1 MNQRPALKELQAM
14 PLSAKVAYSFNVI
27 SQALAHFDD
36 KMYVSFSGGKD
47 STVLLDLVRKIKP
60 DIKAVFCDTGLEYP
74 EIKKF
79 VRTVSNVE
87 IIRPAMPF
95 HKVIEK
101 YGYPVISKEQA
112 YFIYQY
118 RNTKSEKLRQ
128 LRLTGNG
135 VGIGK
140 IYKKWLFMIDAPF
153 KISGTCCDVMKK
165 RPFYKYEKNTGL
177 KPFVGTMATDS
188 LVRLRQWERYT
199 CNAFEKNHPTSNPLS
214 IWMEN
219 DIWEYINKFKIPYC
233 PVYDIEGIDRTGC
246 MFCMFG
252 VHLDKINRFDLMA
265 KTHPKQY
272 KYCMNNLGCE
282 KVLNYMLQSD
292 VQQLKLDL

>member
-14 PLSAKVAYSFNVI
+14 PLSAKVAYSLDVI

-219 DIWEYINKFKIPYC
+219 DIWEYIHKFKIPYC

-282 KVLNYMLQSD
+282 KVLKYIFRD
-292 VQQLKLDL
+292 KDKEV

>member
-14 PLSAKVAYSFNVI
+14 PLSAKVAYSLDVI

-219 DIWEYINKFKIPYC
+219 DIWEYIHKFKIPYC

>member
-219 DIWEYINKFKIPYC
+219 DIWEYIHKFNIPYC

-272 KYCMNNLGCE
+272 NYCMNNLGCG
-282 KVLNYMLQSD
+282 KVLEYMLQTD